1 MSDDLRIRGRDPN
14 VHNAVV
20 GRRGEAIAAWFLE
33 RHGARVVDR
42 NLRVG
47 HDEIDLLVELG
58 GRRVAVEVKTAA
70 AAGALGRPEEAFD
83 DVKVRRI
90 RRAASGLDP
99 PVRRIDLV
107 TVIMDVD
114 GVDVRWSPGAG

>member
-1 MSDDLRIRGRDPN
+1 MSSESPIGSRDPN
-14 VHNAVV
+14 GHNAAV
-20 GRRGEAIAAWFLE
+20 GRRGESIAATFLE

-42 NLRVG
+42 NVRVG
-47 HDEIDLLVELG
+47 HDEIDLLVELD

-70 AAGALGRPEEAFD
+70 ANGALARPEEAFD

-99 PVRRIDLV
+99 PVVRIDLV
-107 TVIMDVD
+107 TVTMDVD
-114 GVDVRWSPGAG
+114 GVAVRWSPGAG

>member
-1 MSDDLRIRGRDPN
+1 MSDEPLSGGPNPGGRS
-14 VHNAVV
+14 AAV
-20 GRRGEAIAAWFLE
+20 GRRGESIAAMFLE

-42 NLRVG
+42 NVRVG
-47 HDEIDLLVELG
+47 HDEIDLLIEFG
-58 GRRVAVEVKTAA
+58 GRRIAVEVKTAA
-70 AAGALGRPEEAFD
+70 ANGALARPEEAFD

-99 PVRRIDLV
+99 PAVRIDLV
-107 TVIMDVD
+107 TVIMDSD

>member
-1 MSDDLRIRGRDPN
+1 MSNESLIGGRDPKG
-14 VHNAVV
+14 HSAAV
-20 GRRGEAIAAWFLE
+20 GRRGESIAAMFME

-42 NLRVG
+42 NVRVG
-47 HDEIDLLVELG
+47 HDEIDLLVELD
-58 GRRVAVEVKTAA
+58 GRRVAVEVKTAVA
-70 AAGALGRPEEAFD
+70 NGAIARPEEAFD

-99 PVRRIDLV
+99 PAARIDLI
-107 TVIMDVD
+107 TVIMAVD